1 MERAPR
7 ARGGWRVETLVLGVR
22 GVLVAEIDFQ
32 RAAIAAAARSLE
44 PAGVDPRRFE
54 RAAHARLLTQGPTA
68 LVSRTLRDLDAHP
81 GSARERRAVCAARR
95 AVPELPASPQRA
107 ALRALCAGVR
117 LACLDVG
124 PPETLDTVVERFGL
138 TARAERCVWTDGLGR
153 DVRPPRPGA
162 FRWLAA
168 RLDTRP
174 NAIVYVAGS
183 ATTAQAAERAG
194 WRCVRV
200 GSDEGGDIERL
211 LEILESTLFAS

>member
-1 MERAPR
+1 MF
-7 ARGGWRVETLVLGVR
+7 GVQSSGR
-22 GVLVAEIDFQ
+22 RTTNRSLAL
-32 RAAIAAAARSLE
+32 AAALI
-44 PAGVDPRRFE
+44 AGSVIV
-54 RAAHARLLTQGPTA
+54 ASG
-68 LVSRTLRDLDAHP
+68 
-81 GSARERRAVCAARR
+81 GSAVASPHA
-95 AVPELPASPQRA
+95 PQLPASPQRA

-174 NAIVYVAGS
+174 NDIVYVAGS